1 MNKAATQQLL
11 NNNSNLR
18 KENQQLKTNFDEFKT
33 VILQQVESLE
43 HQSTRN
49 EVNLVNYKKQS
60 STK

>member
-33 VILQQVESLE
+33 GILQKVESLE
-43 HQSTRN
+43 R
-49 EVNLVNYKKQS
+49 
-60 STK
+60 